1 MRKSV
6 IINLAFLLT
15 EWEQVVNA
23 WQLETWDSYRDV
35 LRLGRK
41 TRLPEQQCVAL
52 WSMFARVRADLAS
65 RGVITV

>member
-23 WQLETWDSYRDV
+23 WQLETWDAYRDV
-35 LRLGRK
+35 LRLG
-41 TRLPEQQCVAL
+41 TWHHEA
-52 WSMFARVRADLAS
+52 
-65 RGVITV
+65 